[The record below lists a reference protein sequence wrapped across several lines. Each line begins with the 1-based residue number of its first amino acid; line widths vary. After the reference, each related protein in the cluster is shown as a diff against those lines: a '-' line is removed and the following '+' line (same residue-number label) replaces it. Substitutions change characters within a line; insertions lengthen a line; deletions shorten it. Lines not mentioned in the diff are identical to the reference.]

1 MEIKD
6 KIKSQRIKQNLT
18 LEEVA
23 KRVGVTKAT
32 VQRWESGL
40 IANMK
45 RDKIILLAQAL
56 ATTPAYIL
64 DIEEDKMQE
73 LPKLSTILPIKK
85 QKIPLLGAIACGK
98 PIMANED
105 RESYVEI
112 GTEIH
117 ADFCLKAQ
125 GDSMVGARIEDGDI
139 VFIRQQP
146 VVENGEIAA
155 VLIGDTATLKRVYY
169 DEVNKN
175 LILNAENPKYPPMVY
190 NHENLDKVKI
200 LGKAI
205 AFQSDIK

>member
-23 KRVGVTKAT
+23 NRVGVTKAT

-64 DIEEDKMQE
+64 GIEEDKMQE

-85 QKIPLLGAIACGK
+85 QKIPLLGAIACGQ

-105 RESYVEI
+105 RESYVEV
-112 GTEIH
+112 GTEIQ

-125 GDSMVGARIEDGDI
+125 GDSMIGARIEDGDI
-139 VFIRQQP
+139 VFIKQQP
-146 VVENGEIAA
+146 MVENGEIAA

-169 DEVNKN
+169 DELNKN
-175 LILNAENPKYPPMVY
+175 LILNAENPRYPPMVF
-190 NHENLDKVKI
+190 NNENLDKVKI